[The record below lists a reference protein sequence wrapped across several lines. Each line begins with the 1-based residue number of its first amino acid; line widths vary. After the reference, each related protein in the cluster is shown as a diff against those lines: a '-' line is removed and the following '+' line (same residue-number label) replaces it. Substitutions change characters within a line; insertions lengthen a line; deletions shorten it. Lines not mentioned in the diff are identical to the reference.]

1 MTAHAQH
8 YPQGSLPESWDPAFL
23 LGVSRTDA
31 VLKGQT
37 PEMKHVF
44 TINHTGACCV
54 ILLAGRVVQEL
65 RSQLPEASQGF
76 PERQAEETG
85 LSWECAGFE
94 HPRPAL

>member
-1 MTAHAQH
+1 MQ
-8 YPQGSLPESWDPAFL
+8 YS
-23 LGVSRTDA
+23 
-31 VLKGQT
+31 KGQT

-44 TINHTGACCV
+44 TVNHTGACCV
-54 ILLAGRVVQEL
+54 ILLAGGVVQEL